1 MRRAVITGSFDP
13 VTAGHEDLIRR
24 AAAMFDAVTVVVLAN
39 AEKPSGAFHPDDR
52 LRFVEETVRELP
64 NADAVVFGGLTSE
77 AMERIGA
84 KYIVRGARSGSDFDY
99 EYDLAQI
106 MKRFD
111 PEIETVI
118 LPSRPELSMISSTYV
133 RELLKYG
140 SPLGDAVPAA
150 CREDMLA
157 VWKRDRKT
165 E

>member
-13 VTAGHEDLIRR
+13 VTSGHEDLIRR

-52 LRFVEETVRELP
+52 LRFVEETVRDLP
-64 NADAVVFGGLTSE
+64 NADAMVYHGLTSE

-133 RELLKYG
+133 RELLKYN

-157 VWKRDRKT
+157 VWERNGKS

>member
-1 MRRAVITGSFDP
+1 MRHAVITGSFDP

-24 AAAMFDAVTVVVLAN
+24 AAALFDRVTVVVLAN

-52 LRFVEETVRELP
+52 LRFLRETVREIP
-64 NADAVVFGGLTSE
+64 NADAIVYSGLTSD
-77 AMERIGA
+77 AMQELGA
-84 KYIVRGARSGSDFDY
+84 KFIVRGARSGSDFDY

-111 PEIETVI
+111 PECETVI

-140 SPLGDAVPAA
+140 SPLGDAVPEA

-157 VWKRDRKT
+157 VWKRPNP
-165 E
+165 